1 MPTVDPLGPPDD
13 LDKDSRALYRKL
25 RTYLRD
31 QATWADSDM
40 YLLGQACRYEMRARE
55 ARGSIPLEDGR
66 PVMTTRG
73 RSENSGDV
81 AHPAVR
87 IAEAAEKSFVDCL
100 RELGLTPRARKQ
112 LEIDAGRKSGGSK
125 FGFT

>member
-1 MPTVDPLGPPDD
+1 MPVDPIGPPDD
-13 LDKDSRALYRKL
+13 LDKDARALYRKI
-25 RTYLRD
+25 RTYLRE

-40 YLLGQACRYEMRARE
+40 YLLGQTCRYEMRARE
-55 ARGSIPLEDGR
+55 ARASIPLEDGK

-100 RELGLTPRARKQ
+100 KELGLTPRARTQ
-112 LEIDAGRKSGGSK
+112 LGLETQKKGAGSK
-125 FGFT
+125 FGF